1 MKQLEN
7 YCTHLLED
15 KDQIFNKCFYIQL
28 MLKSDIAFS
37 ITDPSGKVLY
47 ANPAFEQLFGWVL
60 AEVYKKTLPI
70 IPTFLQEEFDEL
82 FFKVT
87 NREKKINAYNTLCL
101 HKDGSLIDTS
111 LTLWQ
116 IKDEQEKVVAI
127 SIVAINISE
136 KIELKRQLE
145 MLNEVLRS
153 SNKRHFELLESI
165 SDGFCAINREW
176 RFTFMNKA
184 LEKIFKKTRQELLG
198 ESFWSVFPSDCHP
211 DIYRNIHTAMMEL
224 KVVRFQEYSPKF
236 NKYLQFSAYPS
247 KDGVTIFAQDVTEH
261 VRMIEALIESEERF
275 HLLANNIGEVFWIAS
290 PDLEEWYYVSPAS
303 KNILGILREE
313 FEGKLDQFFQQIDPC
328 DVHKVRKAFKQM
340 KECETLVEFR
350 YQQRN
355 KPMQWIRIKG
365 LPVFKDGALE
375 VIVGIIEDITRIIER
390 EELLSRSEKLT
401 TVGQLAAGVAHEIR
415 NPLTSIKGFLQI
427 IKADGNVSESY
438 TKIMLDELERI
449 ESIVNEFLFLAKP
462 QQEIKFEVQPLKPI
476 LEQVIGLLQAE
487 ANLKG
492 IEIKVVL
499 DEIASTKVIGNRNH
513 LKQVFINLIKNS
525 MEAILAKGTIV
536 IKGQIDHHQSMIRIQ
551 VIDDGPG
558 ISKERLK
565 KLGEPFYSTKEKGT
579 GLGLMITRKLVEDH
593 MGTLEFE
600 SEVGKGTIVNV
611 QLPLPVDKETQQQ

>member
-15 KDQIFNKCFYIQL
+15 KDGIFNKCFFIQL
-28 MLKSDIAFS
+28 LLQSEIAFS
-37 ITDPSGKVLY
+37 ITDLSGKVLY

-60 AEVYKKTLPI
+60 SEVYKKSLPI
-70 IPTFLQEEFDEL
+70 IPSFLREEIDEL
-82 FFKVT
+82 FLKIT
-87 NREKKINAYNTLCL
+87 NGEKKINAYDTLCL
-101 HKDGSLIDTS
+101 HKDGSLLDTS
-111 LTLWQ
+111 LTLWP
-116 IKDEQEKVVAI
+116 IKDEQEKIVAI
-127 SIVAINISE
+127 SIVTVNISE

-145 MLNEVLRS
+145 MLNEVLRT

-165 SDGFCAINREW
+165 SDGFCAINRAW

-198 ESFWSVFPSDCHP
+198 ESFWSVFPSDSHP
-211 DIYRNIHTAMMEL
+211 GIYKNIYSAMMEL

-236 NKYLQFSAYPS
+236 HKYLQFSAYPS
-247 KDGVTIFAQDVTEH
+247 KDGLTIFAQDVTEQ

-290 PDLEEWYYVSPAS
+290 PDLEEWYYVSPATE
-303 KNILGILREE
+303 NILGISREE
-313 FEGKLDQFFQQIDPC
+313 FEDKLDQFIRQIGPC
-328 DVHKVRKAFKQM
+328 DLQKVRKAFLQM
-340 KECETLVEFR
+340 KECETIVEFR

-365 LPVFKDGALE
+365 LPVFKDGTLE
-375 VIVGIIEDITRIIER
+375 VIVGIIEDITKIIER
-390 EELLSRSEKLT
+390 EELLSRSEKLS

-427 IKADGNVSESY
+427 IKADGKVPESY
-438 TKIMLDELERI
+438 TKIMHDELERI

-499 DEIASTKVIGNRNH
+499 DEIASLKVNGNTNH

-525 MEAILAKGTIV
+525 MEAIITKGTII
-536 IKGQIDHHQSMIRIQ
+536 IKGQVDHRQSMIRIQ

-611 QLPLPVDKETQQQ
+611 QLPLSLDKETQQ